1 MDGQISRRIMEWRGK
16 EKEEEERNMT
26 GEGDKDKE
34 GTDKGT
40 G

>member
-1 MDGQISRRIMEWRGK
+1 MAGQISRRIMEWRGK

>member
-1 MDGQISRRIMEWRGK
+1 MAGQISRRIMEWRGK
-16 EKEEEERNMT
+16 KREEEERNMT